1 MNPNHPTIIRLLDA
15 IRRGA
20 AEAER
25 AAVDLLELLEPRSLD
40 VALRHPCVTRHVG
53 AEGTAAG
60 AVRAA
65 RATFND
71 RRGASWN

>member
-1 MNPNHPTIIRLLDA
+1 MSPNHPTSIRVLDA
-15 IRRGA
+15 VHGGGA
-20 AEAER
+20 ETEQ
-25 AAVDLLELLEPRSLD
+25 AAVELLELLEPRSLD

-53 AEGTAAG
+53 AEGTTAA

-65 RATFND
+65 WTTYND